1 MSDFAIHNLFKK
13 SLDEF
18 KEYDPHLMRL
28 KNLPYVYRSGME
40 DEIPLMVPGI
50 YILTGGRQIG
60 KSTLLKLMILRLLNE
75 SKIAPAQIYYLPCD
89 TIDNY
94 KQLLFEIEQ
103 FQQQIKQGEY
113 FCLFIDEITYV
124 REWDRAVKYLADTG
138 FFFNGSV
145 LITGSD
151 SVILKEAM
159 MRFPGR
165 RGMSP
170 KQDFHIHPLS
180 FFEYVSLQDKN
191 LAASFAG
198 ARDRFNSGFQIE
210 AGETGRI
217 AELFGYFDKYLLT
230 GGYVVALND
239 HAKNNLISPAVYKT
253 YAQWIVGDML
263 KKGKQESY
271 LKEIIRALIPRI
283 AKQITLHN
291 ITAEM
296 SIEHHQTVANYFNIL
311 EQMDVIFIQYAL
323 REDKFQ
329 AAIKKA
335 KKVNFCDPFVFHA
348 MHAWEKNM
356 EDCFALTQ
364 KICSEN
370 SDMRNSMI
378 EGVISSLFKRRF
390 DTYYIKAEQ
399 EVDIALVSSK
409 KIFPIEIKCSLVLN
423 KKDLKQI
430 IKYKKGIVGYRGQQ
444 VFTIDQLD
452 VVPIPLLALLAV

>member
-1 MSDFAIHNLFKK
+1 MSDFIIHNLFKK

-18 KEYDPHLMRL
+18 KNYDPQLMRL
-28 KNLPYVYRSGME
+28 KDLPYVYHSKIEER
-40 DEIPLMVPGI
+40 IPLLTPGI

-60 KSTLLKLMILRLLNE
+60 KTTLIKLMILRLLTE
-75 SKIAPAQIYYLPCD
+75 SNLGPSQIYYLPCD

-103 FQQQIKQGEY
+103 FQQQMKQGGY

-124 REWDRAVKYLADTG
+124 HEWDRAVKYLADAG
-138 FFFNGSV
+138 FFNNGSV

-170 KQDFHIHPLS
+170 RQDFHIHPLS
-180 FFEYVSLQDKN
+180 FFEYVSLQDKD

-198 ARDRFNSGFQIE
+198 ARERFNDGFQIE
-210 AGETGRI
+210 DREAGRV

-239 HAKNNLISPAVYKT
+239 HAQNKLISPAVYKT
-253 YAQWIVGDML
+253 YVQWIVGDML
-263 KKGKQESY
+263 KKNKQESY
-271 LKEIIRALIPRI
+271 LREVITALIPRI
-283 AKQITLHN
+283 AKQITMHN

-296 SIEHHQTVANYFNIL
+296 SIEHHQTVADYFSIL
-311 EQMDVIFIQYAL
+311 EQMGVLFIQYAL

-329 AAIKKA
+329 AAVKKA
-335 KKVNFCDPFVFHA
+335 KKINFCDPFIFHA
-348 MHAWEKNM
+348 MHAWMKNT
-356 EDCFALTQ
+356 EEHFALAQRTCGE
-364 KICSEN
+364 K
-370 SDMRNSMI
+370 SDLRNSMI
-378 EGVISSLFKRRF
+378 EGVMASLFRRRF

-409 KIFPIEIKCSLVLN
+409 NIFPIEIKCSMVLN
-423 KKDLKQI
+423 RKDMKQI
-430 IKYKKGIVGYRGQQ
+430 MKYKEGIVGYCGQQ
-444 VFTIDQLD
+444 VFRMEQLNA
-452 VVPIPLLALLAV
+452 VPIPLLAILAT